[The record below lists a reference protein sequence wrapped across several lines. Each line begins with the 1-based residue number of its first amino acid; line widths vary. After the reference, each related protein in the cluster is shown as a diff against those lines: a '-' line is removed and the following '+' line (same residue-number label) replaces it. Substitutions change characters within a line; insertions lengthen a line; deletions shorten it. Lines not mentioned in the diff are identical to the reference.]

1 MRIGDPKEDST
12 QIGTVISME
21 HLAKVESYI
30 QLAIEEGGEIL
41 TGGTRDM
48 VGQIGPTAEGAYL
61 APTVISGLSHL
72 SRCAT
77 EEIFGPVVT
86 VHTFDTLEEATTMAN
101 ATEYGLA
108 GSIWTQD
115 LEVGQAL
122 AQTIDTGIVWINT
135 WLHRDLRTPFGGVKH
150 SGVGREGGQWSLG
163 FFSETTNICV
173 MAPDKNDA

>member
-1 MRIGDPKEDST
+1 
-12 QIGTVISME
+12 
-21 HLAKVESYI
+21 
-30 QLAIEEGGEIL
+30 
-41 TGGTRDM
+41 
-48 VGQIGPTAEGAYL
+48 
-61 APTVISGLSHL
+61 
-72 SRCAT
+72 
-77 EEIFGPVVT
+77 VVT

-173 MAPDKNDA
+173 MGPNKNDA